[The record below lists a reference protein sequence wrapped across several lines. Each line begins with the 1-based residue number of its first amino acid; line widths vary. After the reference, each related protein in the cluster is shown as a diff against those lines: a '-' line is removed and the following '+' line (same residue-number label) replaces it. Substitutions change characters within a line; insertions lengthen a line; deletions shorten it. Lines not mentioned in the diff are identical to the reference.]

1 MAKRPSKLTE
11 HEPLAGAQQLVA
23 NVASILSGEGS
34 GIPAKNIAGTGFM
47 QLGPTIASAL
57 APAGALPFG
66 GGFERAASFVPGIAD
81 PTGFELDPL
90 GRGNVFATGQMGAL
104 PRLPV
109 ADPVAAA
116 PGVVTSPPVAIPTV
130 ANLANVAVPGVADPT
145 TRSVEE
151 LQNIA
156 GMLAPNVEAGPLTR
170 EQLIGGDVFGL
181 TAAQVQD
188 VTATRMSQLA
198 TKASTDKQ
206 ALDFLR
212 KSTGVDQAEGLVKD
226 KIREEG
232 DIARAKFAAD
242 TQAQQSAI
250 ATNRQIEL
258 ERWKAKTDLT
268 NRLLVTKAEAAAEA
282 TMVPSF
288 QDQWKEQK
296 AQGYLELYQTN
307 PQAALGLA
315 RLIEPED
322 IRQALEADKV
332 LPTDSPLRMDEATH
346 RIYSQILSQGVVP
359 EGGE

>member
-1 MAKRPSKLTE
+1 MAKRPTKLKE
-11 HEPLAGAQQLVA
+11 HVPFAGVPDIASLLALP
-23 NVASILSGEGS
+23 GS
-34 GIPAKNIAGTGFM
+34 AGQVPIPARNVAGTGFM
-47 QLGPTIASAL
+47 QLGPTL
-57 APAGALPFG
+57 APASVLPIAPFT
-66 GGFERAASFVPGIAD
+66 PGIPD

-109 ADPVAAA
+109 E
-116 PGVVTSPPVAIPTV
+116 TPPVVAGVPAPAEIQIPSV
-130 ANLANVAVPGVADPT
+130 ADISPVAVPGVSPIG
-145 TRSVEE
+145 TRSIEE
-151 LQNIA
+151 LQSISS
-156 GMLAPNVEAGPLTR
+156 MLAPQVEAGPLTK

-181 TAAQVQD
+181 TPEQVQN

-198 TKASTDKQ
+198 TKATTDKQ

-212 KSTGVDQAEGLVKD
+212 TSTGVKQAEGLVKD

-232 DIARAKFAAD
+232 DIARTKFTAE
-242 TQAQQSAI
+242 TQAQQSALS
-250 ATNRQIEL
+250 ANRKIEL
-258 ERWKAKTDLT
+258 EKWKLKTDLT
-268 NRLLVTKAEAAAEA
+268 NRLLVSKAEAASEA
-282 TMVPSF
+282 AKTPSF
-288 QDQWKEQK
+288 VDQWKEQK

-322 IRQALEADKV
+322 IRQALEADKL
-332 LPTDSPLRMDEATH
+332 LPADSALKMDEATH